1 MCVIMQLPYF
11 KDYWGVSVKMYRAP
25 WYLLPAA
32 FSVTKNIRKHTYQCI
47 WCMNSN
53 NPKMEKFW
61 GSQPLEII
69 RNKTDIS
76 QKRSSNCQCTIV
88 NGRWAT
94 VNGQLPMV
102 NGQMSMVN
110 GQLSM
115 VNCQL

>member
-1 MCVIMQLPYF
+1 MQLPYF
-11 KDYWGVSVKMYRAP
+11 KDSGVTSVKIYRTP

-32 FSVTKNIRKHTYQCI
+32 FSMTKNNRKHAYQCI
-47 WCMNSN
+47 WCMNFN

-69 RNKTDIS
+69 RNKTDFS
-76 QKRSSNCQCTIV
+76 QKRPSNCQCTIV
-88 NGRWAT
+88 NGRWAI

-110 GQLSM
+110 GQWSM
-115 VNCQL
+115 VNGQW